1 MNNDADFFDIYNDHG
16 ERTPKKQPKQKGA
29 EMLEKLKS
37 MGIKGAIGFALF
49 IVLWN
54 SFYIVGG
61 TEEAVERT
69 PSGEMQGVVDAG
81 VHFKVPFLSS
91 VHKYDM
97 FQTISY
103 IDDDSGPGTGNMK
116 RIAFADTY
124 AGLIGGTIRY
134 RISSDPKLLV
144 AMHKAYH
151 NESNLLTSGLRP
163 ISKQLLTYT
172 ANQITGENFMQGGQN
187 EYQIRVEDQGNNG
200 LYVTKREKILVKKQ
214 RSNVGL
220 NNQNPTE
227 RKQRDSYVYV
237 TKRQKDDK
245 GEFKRQALP
254 TTKYGITIAQVTI
267 DDFKPEKKL
276 MDFINRKKDQIAKR
290 QGLIEDQEN
299 ERQSAITAELKG
311 TRERVEARQQMLK
324 EKDAAVINAQKKVE
338 LEQKE
343 SQLQV
348 VRKNKELEI
357 AKANLGIQTA
367 NAKSTYQQAKAIEFK
382 GLAEAKVKKAMY
394 LAVRKDILLLEV
406 QKITQVAKYAAL
418 KESHITLPKTV
429 IMNGSQAGG
438 ADASLAALTDLA
450 VMGKIDSM
458 ADGK

>member
-1 MNNDADFFDIYNDHG
+1 MDGFFNQKSYG
-16 ERTPKKQPKQKGA
+16 EPTPKKQPKQQGA
-29 EMLEKLKS
+29 EMLEKVKS
-37 MGIKGAIGFALF
+37 IGIKGAIGFALF
-49 IVLWN
+49 IVMWN

-97 FQTISY
+97 FQTVSY
-103 IDDDSGPGTGNMK
+103 VDDDAGEGTGNMK

-134 RISSDPKLLV
+134 RISSDPLLLV

-151 NESNLLTSGLRP
+151 NESNLITAGLKP

-187 EYQIRVEDQGNNG
+187 EYQIRVEDQGNKG

-214 RSNVGL
+214 RSNIGI

-237 TKRQKDDK
+237 TKRQMDDK
-245 GEFKRQALP
+245 GEYLRQALP

-357 AKANLGIQTA
+357 ATANQNIQKANAIA
-367 NAKSTYQQAKAIEFK
+367 AKHQAHAIEYK

-406 QKITQVAKYAAL
+406 EKITQVAKYKAIATAT
-418 KESHITLPKTV
+418 ITMPHTV
-429 IMNGSQAGG
+429 INGSGASGG
-438 ADASLAALTDLA
+438 SLDALTNLH
-450 VMGKIDSM
+450 VIGKIDAM
-458 ADGK
+458 DTE